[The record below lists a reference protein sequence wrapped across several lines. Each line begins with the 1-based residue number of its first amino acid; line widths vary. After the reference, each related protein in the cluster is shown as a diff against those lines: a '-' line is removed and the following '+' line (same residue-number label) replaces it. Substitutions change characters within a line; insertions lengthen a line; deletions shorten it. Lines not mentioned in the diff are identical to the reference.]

1 VSPTPAPAV
10 QAGAVVQAVQIA
22 DDAFAPPAISVPVGT
37 TLVWSRSG
45 AHPHTVTADDGSFD
59 SGVLRG
65 PQTFEHTFTTAG
77 EFAYYCDIHG
87 GPGGAGMSARVIVT
101 R

>member
-1 VSPTPAPAV
+1 
-10 QAGAVVQAVQIA
+10 
-22 DDAFAPPAISVPVGT
+22 
-37 TLVWSRSG
+37 
-45 AHPHTVTADDGSFD
+45 VTADSGAFD

-65 PQTFEHTFTTAG
+65 PQSFEHTFADAG

-87 GPGGAGMSARVIVT
+87 GPGGAGMSGTVIVT